1 MTAMVNKEKGLIKSC
16 AVRIFCGT
24 LALLYFLV
32 LLSPNNVQAN
42 ANIYQGGLLDNK
54 PISIM
59 NLRNTG
65 IARITNNLTDNNM
78 DTGETISGQRVYYKF
93 DTPTDV
99 SQIRLDY
106 QTTGATT
113 LLQVFNSDGSKV
125 YSTRLGYQV
134 PTEVSLDV
142 QAKKVSYIIFTHENG
157 HPYTIHEF
165 NVFGYSTDPGTGN
178 PSQPDPGTGNPSQPD
193 PGTGNPSQ
201 PDPGTGSPSQ
211 PDPGTGNPSQPDPGT
226 GNPSQPDPGTG
237 NPSQPDPGTENPS
250 QPDPEQPSGNRAIL
264 VVTMTTG
271 LEKEFDLSMKE
282 VNDFIAWYKGKQA
295 GSGSALY
302 AINKHD
308 NNKGPFSSR
317 KDYMLYDRIL
327 TFEVSEYSK

>member
-54 PISIM
+54 SISIM

-193 PGTGNPSQ
+193 PGTG
-201 PDPGTGSPSQ
+201 
-211 PDPGTGNPSQPDPGT
+211 
-226 GNPSQPDPGTG
+226 
-237 NPSQPDPGTENPS
+237 
-250 QPDPEQPSGNRAIL
+250 
-264 VVTMTTG
+264 
-271 LEKEFDLSMKE
+271 
-282 VNDFIAWYKGKQA
+282 
-295 GSGSALY
+295 
-302 AINKHD
+302 
-308 NNKGPFSSR
+308 
-317 KDYMLYDRIL
+317 
-327 TFEVSEYSK
+327 

>member
-54 PISIM
+54 SISIM

-178 PSQPDPGTGNPSQPD
+178 PSQPDSGTGN
-193 PGTGNPSQ
+193 
-201 PDPGTGSPSQ
+201 PSQ

-226 GNPSQPDPGTG
+226 GNPSQPDPGTE

-295 GSGSALY
+295 GSGSGLY

>member
-54 PISIM
+54 SISIM

-201 PDPGTGSPSQ
+201 PDPGTG
-211 PDPGTGNPSQPDPGT
+211 
-226 GNPSQPDPGTG
+226 